1 MQKYSFKEHFL
12 ELKNRLLITTI
23 LFLVLFALS
32 YWFSNY
38 IYDLL
43 LKPLVDISQNTPRK
57 IIYTGLAEAFFSY
70 IKLSL
75 FSAFLLIL
83 PISCYQF
90 YGFVKPGLHEFERKT
105 LQTILFFSP
114 LLFYG
119 AAFFVFYFVM
129 PRAWEFFLSYEDSS
143 LTLPLVMEARISEYL
158 ELTIQLMMVFGLAF
172 QLPIVILILS
182 VLGLIDAGFLRKKRR
197 IAIVL
202 IFIIAAILTP
212 PDVISQIALAIP
224 LIFLYEI
231 SIIFCKLVENK
242 KG

>member
-12 ELKNRLLITTI
+12 ELKNRLLII
-23 LFLVLFALS
+23 SVLFFFLFALS
-32 YWFSNY
+32 YYFSDN

-43 LKPLVDISQNTPRK
+43 LNPLVENSKNSLRK

-70 IKLSL
+70 LKLSL

-83 PISCYQF
+83 PIICYQF
-90 YGFVKPGLHEFERKT
+90 YAFIKPGLHEFEQKI
-105 LQTILFFSP
+105 LKTILFFSP

-129 PRAWEFFLSYEDSS
+129 PRAWEFFLSYENSN

-158 ELTIQLMMVFGLAF
+158 DLTIQLMMVFGLAF
-172 QLPIVILILS
+172 QLPIIMIILS
-182 VLGLIDAGFLRKKRR
+182 ILGLIDAGFLKRKRR

-202 IFIIAAILTP
+202 IFIIAAIFTP